1 MNKNLVSKFTG
12 MSSLDKIRYS
22 FEDETFPLSEADQA
36 IKLRYKR
43 ASSLLL
49 NMYSPAQ
56 AVKMLMDEFGV
67 SQATAYR
74 DVKNSS
80 VILGSVAEI
89 DVKGAR
95 IQLREAYWMLYQKC
109 LKENNHEGAR
119 KNLDSYQ
126 TLLNSDIDQLFD
138 PESLEAH
145 DYVMEMP
152 KEMEVLLKDVIASG
166 KPTVLNYDP
175 EDVHDVDFKEIYPDT
190 NEINEEDQE
199 S

>member
-1 MNKNLVSKFTG
+1 MAKGLISKFTG

-22 FEDETFPLSEADQA
+22 FEDESFELSAADEA

-43 ASSLLL
+43 ASSLFL

-56 AVKMLMDEFGV
+56 VAKMLMDEFGV

-74 DVKNSS
+74 DIKNSTI
-80 VILGSVAEI
+80 ILGSIAEI
-89 DVKGAR
+89 DIKGAK

-109 LKENNHEGAR
+109 LKANNTEGAR

-126 TLLNSDIDQLFD
+126 NLLNSDIDQLFD
-138 PESLEAH
+138 LENLEAH
-145 DYVMEMP
+145 EYQMVMP
-152 KEMEVLLKDVIASG
+152 KEMEILLKDGLTAG
-166 KPTVLNYDP
+166 KPIILNYDP
-175 EDVHDVDFKEIYPDT
+175 EDVHDIDFKELYPDPKQ
-190 NEINEEDQE
+190 EDDEE